1 MGAKSMRSWCLCQI
15 CSCGFLYSQPDH
27 IPIPVQAAVLWDP
40 PD

>member
-1 MGAKSMRSWCLCQI
+1 MGGKSMR
-15 CSCGFLYSQPDH
+15 FLSSQPDH